1 MSDKNESKPIKT
13 NQNELNQIVTD
24 SDVSIPLQYVYNQLQ
39 TILTGAAQ
47 SARISGN
54 NLIISCKHVQ
64 ELS

>member
-1 MSDKNESKPIKT
+1 MADKEKPVKTNES
-13 NQNELNQIVTD
+13 ELNQIVTI
-24 SDVSIPLQYVYNQLQ
+24 SDTSFPLSYVYGKLEED
-39 TILTGAAQ
+39 LTGAAQ